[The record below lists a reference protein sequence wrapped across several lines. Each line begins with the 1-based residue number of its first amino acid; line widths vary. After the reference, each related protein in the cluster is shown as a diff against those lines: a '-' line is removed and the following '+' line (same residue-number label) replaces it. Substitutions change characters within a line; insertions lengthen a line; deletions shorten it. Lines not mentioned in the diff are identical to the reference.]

1 MIKNRNY
8 MFGGDIMANIFDK
21 FLDSMKLYD
30 DDEAEEEELSEE
42 FVPEE
47 FEEPEEEPQPEP
59 AKPKKGLF
67 ARRQPREE
75 VEEEEEEVVEERP
88 RPSAR
93 YGRSNVTP
101 MRPSASRAD
110 MEVNMIKPTSMED
123 ARDICD
129 MLLSGRA
136 VVINLEGVQVDLAQR
151 IIDFSSGACYSIDG
165 NLQKISSYIFI
176 ITPSNIE
183 LTGEFQNMN
192 SNTSVAAR

>member
-1 MIKNRNY
+1 
-8 MFGGDIMANIFDK
+8 MANIFDK

-30 DDEAEEEELSEE
+30 DAEDEEEEQGEE
-42 FVPEE
+42 LVEE
-47 FEEPEEEPQPEP
+47 DPYEEEEPEP
-59 AKPKKGLF
+59 ARPRKSLF

-75 VEEEEEEVVEERP
+75 EPEEEEEAAEVPAERP
-88 RPSAR
+88 RPAR
-93 YGRSNVTP
+93 NYSRPVTP
-101 MRPSASRAD
+101 MRSASRG
-110 MEVNMIKPTSMED
+110 MEVNMIRPTTMDD

-183 LTGEFQNMN
+183 LTGEFQSMAGG
-192 SNTSVAAR
+192 TSSAVR

>member
-1 MIKNRNY
+1 
-8 MFGGDIMANIFDK
+8 MANIFDK

-30 DDEAEEEELSEE
+30 DDDAEEEELNEE

-47 FEEPEEEPQPEP
+47 FEEEEAEP
-59 AKPKKGLF
+59 AKPKKSLF

-75 VEEEEEEVVEERP
+75 EEEEEEEPLPEKP
-88 RPSAR
+88 RPATR

-101 MRPSASRAD
+101 MRTSAARSG

-183 LTGEFQNMN
+183 LTGEFQNVT

>member
-1 MIKNRNY
+1 
-8 MFGGDIMANIFDK
+8 MANIFDK

-30 DDEAEEEELSEE
+30 DADEEEELNEDL
-42 FVPEE
+42 PG
-47 FEEPEEEPQPEP
+47 EEEYEEEEPEP
-59 AKPKKGLF
+59 AKPKRSFF
-67 ARRQPREE
+67 ARRQPKVEE
-75 VEEEEEEVVEERP
+75 PEEEEAEEEPVVERP
-88 RPSAR
+88 RPAR
-93 YGRSNVTP
+93 TFSR
-101 MRPSASRAD
+101 MSASPVRQAPSRGG
-110 MEVNMIKPTSMED
+110 MEVNMIRPTSMDD

-183 LTGEFQNMN
+183 LTGEFQSMAGGA
-192 SNTSVAAR
+192 SAGR

>member
-1 MIKNRNY
+1 
-8 MFGGDIMANIFDK
+8 MANIFDK

-30 DDEAEEEELSEE
+30 DDDAEEEEYTEG
-42 FVPEE
+42 FIPDD
-47 FEEPEEEPQPEP
+47 EEEEEEV
-59 AKPKKGLF
+59 KPKKSLF

-75 VEEEEEEVVEERP
+75 EEEEEEGEIEERVVEERP
-88 RPSAR
+88 RPVRASRSSAPVR
-93 YGRSNVTP
+93 TS
-101 MRPSASRAD
+101 SRAD
-110 MEVNMIKPTSMED
+110 MEVNMIKPSSMED

-183 LTGEFQNMN
+183 LTGEFQNM
-192 SNTSVAAR
+192 SGGTSVAR

>member
-1 MIKNRNY
+1 
-8 MFGGDIMANIFDK
+8 MANIFDK

-30 DDEAEEEELSEE
+30 DDETEEEEELTED
-42 FVPEE
+42 FVPEDFE
-47 FEEPEEEPQPEP
+47 EEEEEPEPEP

-75 VEEEEEEVVEERP
+75 VEEEEEVAVEERP
-88 RPSAR
+88 RPAAR
-93 YGRSNVTP
+93 YNRSNVTP
-101 MRPSASRAD
+101 MRASSLRAD

-192 SNTSVAAR
+192 SNTSVAGR

>member
-1 MIKNRNY
+1 
-8 MFGGDIMANIFDK
+8 MANIFDK

-30 DDEAEEEELSEE
+30 DS
-42 FVPEE
+42 
-47 FEEPEEEPQPEP
+47 
-59 AKPKKGLF
+59 
-67 ARRQPREE
+67 
-75 VEEEEEEVVEERP
+75 EEEEEELNEDFAEEEAYEEEEPEPVKPRKSIFSRRQPKEEEPEAEEPEEQPAPERP
-88 RPSAR
+88 RPARNYARSVMPMRTASAR
-93 YGRSNVTP
+93 TG
-101 MRPSASRAD
+101 
-110 MEVNMIKPTSMED
+110 MEVNMIKPSSMDD

-183 LTGEFQNMN
+183 LTGEFQSMAG
-192 SNTSVAAR
+192 TASVAR

>member
-1 MIKNRNY
+1 
-8 MFGGDIMANIFDK
+8 MANIFDK

-30 DDEAEEEELSEE
+30 DAEDEEEELTEEAPAEEEEYE
-42 FVPEE
+42 
-47 FEEPEEEPQPEP
+47 EEPEPEP
-59 AKPKKGLF
+59 AKPRKSF
-67 ARRQPREE
+67 FSRRQPREE
-75 VEEEEEEVVEERP
+75 EREEEEEAEEPAVVERP
-88 RPSAR
+88 RPAR
-93 YGRSNVTP
+93 NYARTAP
-101 MRPSASRAD
+101 MRTAPARAG
-110 MEVNMIKPTSMED
+110 MEVNMIRPTSMDD

-183 LTGEFQNMN
+183 LTGEFQSVSG
-192 SNTSVAAR
+192 SNASVR